1 MIKRKFL
8 SKDQSKQSKGR
19 FYVKV
24 KESTKDEGK
33 DQKTFEEN
41 QLYVMN
47 QRLKMYEHGG
57 RDVKISKT
65 KTLMKRR

>member
-1 MIKRKFL
+1 MIKRKFS
-8 SKDQSKQSKGR
+8 SKDQSKQSEGI

-57 RDVKISKT
+57 KDVKISNT

>member
-1 MIKRKFL
+1 MIKSKFS
-8 SKDQSKQSKGR
+8 SKDQSKQSEER
-19 FYVKV
+19 FYVIV
-24 KESTKDEGK
+24 KESTKDKGK

>member
-1 MIKRKFL
+1 MIKSKFS
-8 SKDQSKQSKGR
+8 SKDQSKQSEER
-19 FYVKV
+19 FYVIV
-24 KESTKDEGK
+24 KESTKDKGK

-47 QRLKMYEHGG
+47 QRLKMYEHVG